1 MSVLVLVSSS
11 RFSFRFFTGVFS
23 RKVHFRSI
31 DWHRSIDRSIDRN
44 FVSNNEERDEG
55 RRSIPRVSPRGVARE
70 NSRIGGIRI
79 GESGSVFFFFWKIPR
94 YAAVNEG
101 LIVYSWALLLTWQV
115 SSDIAK
121 QIRYIGYS
129 KLFLFFFFKKGVV
142 YVNRT
147 MEKKNEAWE
156 KKNWWESC
164 ARKIWK
170 IDKSGEEW
178 ANANERRVRLNESSK
193 ICSKIL
199 GWTGIET
206 WSNGRVIFSE
216 QCWESERE
224 SEWGEKVS
232 WQVLTRFFFRTSL

>member
-31 DWHRSIDRSIDRN
+31 NWHRSIAISPSPSPCRTTRSGTRGG
-44 FVSNNEERDEG
+44 G
-55 RRSIPRVSPRGVARE
+55 RFPACRRVESHARTRE
-70 NSRIGGIRI
+70 LV
-79 GESGSVFFFFWKIPR
+79 ESGLVNREAYFFFFWKIPR

-178 ANANERRVRLNESSK
+178 ANANANERRVRLNESSK
-193 ICSKIL
+193 ICSKNP
-199 GWTGIET
+199 WMDRD
-206 WSNGRVIFSE
+206 WNVIQRKSD
-216 QCWESERE
+216 
-224 SEWGEKVS
+224 
-232 WQVLTRFFFRTSL
+232 L

>member
-156 KKNWWESC
+156 KK
-164 ARKIWK
+164 I
-170 IDKSGEEW
+170 
-178 ANANERRVRLNESSK
+178 
-193 ICSKIL
+193 
-199 GWTGIET
+199 
-206 WSNGRVIFSE
+206 
-216 QCWESERE
+216 
-224 SEWGEKVS
+224 GEKV
-232 WQVLTRFFFRTSL
+232 VRERYGR

>member
-129 KLFLFFFFKKGVV
+129 KLFLFFFLKKGVV

-178 ANANERRVRLNESSK
+178 ANANANERRVRLNESSK
-193 ICSKIL
+193 ICSKNP
-199 GWTGIET
+199 WMDRD
-206 WSNGRVIFSE
+206 WNVIQRKSD
-216 QCWESERE
+216 
-224 SEWGEKVS
+224 
-232 WQVLTRFFFRTSL
+232 L

>member
-170 IDKSGEEW
+170 IDKSDGERAN

-193 ICSKIL
+193 ICSKNP
-199 GWTGIET
+199 WMDRD
-206 WSNGRVIFSE
+206 WNVIQRKSD
-216 QCWESERE
+216 
-224 SEWGEKVS
+224 
-232 WQVLTRFFFRTSL
+232 L